1 MSASK
6 EPAVKRFTI
15 EVLQEKDGRWL
26 ADIPSVP
33 GAMAYAKTEW
43 EAIWKAL
50 EIRDDVPES
59 RTEIEAVGKAWEIK
73 REGQTYTRELVEK
86 IKEDADD

>member
-1 MSASK
+1 MI
-6 EPAVKRFTI
+6 EPSGNRFTI
-15 EVLQEKDGRWL
+15 EVLQESDGRWL

-50 EIRDDVPES
+50 EIRDDVAES
-59 RTEIEAVGKAWEIK
+59 RA
-73 REGQTYTRELVEK
+73 EK
-86 IKEDADD
+86 L